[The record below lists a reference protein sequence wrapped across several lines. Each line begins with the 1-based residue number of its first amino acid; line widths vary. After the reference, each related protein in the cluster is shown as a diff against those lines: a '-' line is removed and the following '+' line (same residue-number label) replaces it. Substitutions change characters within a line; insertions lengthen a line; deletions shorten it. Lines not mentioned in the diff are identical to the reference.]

1 MRNKI
6 IDNEKL
12 IIMKKYEKIKE
23 RRENGNSKTILRTES
38 LKKEYPMGKLT
49 VKALNGV
56 SIEIKKGEFVAL
68 MGPSG
73 SGKTTLLNMIGLLD
87 SPSSGEIIIDGCQI
101 SNLAE
106 EEKTNMRLEKLGY
119 IFQFFNLI
127 NELTAIENVSLPL
140 LLKGV
145 PKKEADKK
153 AIEHLKLVGLGQRL
167 HNKPNELSGGEQQ
180 RVAIARALTGKPV
193 LLLADE
199 PTANLDTK
207 TAGEII
213 DLFRKLN
220 REHGETI
227 FMVTHEEELGRHA
240 DRIIRLRDGVVER
253 G

>member
-1 MRNKI
+1 
-6 IDNEKL
+6 
-12 IIMKKYEKIKE
+12 MKKSEKIKKA
-23 RRENGNSKTILRTES
+23 RHENGNGKNTILRTER

-49 VKALNGV
+49 VKALNGI
-56 SIEIKKGEFVAL
+56 SIEIKEGEFVAL

-87 SPSSGEIIIDGCQI
+87 DPSSGEIIIDKCQI

-153 AIEHLKLVGLGQRL
+153 ATEHLKLVGLGQRL

-180 RVAIARALTGKPV
+180 RVAIARALIGEPV

-207 TAGEII
+207 TASEII
-213 DLFRKLN
+213 DLFQKLN

-240 DRIIRLRDGVVER
+240 DRIIRLRDGVVEKEEKVR
-253 G
+253 R

>member
-1 MRNKI
+1 
-6 IDNEKL
+6 
-12 IIMKKYEKIKE
+12 MKKSEKVKKE
-23 RRENGNSKTILRTES
+23 RHENGNGNKTILRTES
-38 LKKEYPMGKLT
+38 LKKEYLMGKLT
-49 VKALNGV
+49 VKALNGI
-56 SIEIKKGEFVAL
+56 SIEIKEGEFVAL

-87 SPSSGEIIIDGCQI
+87 DPSSGEIIIDKCQI
-101 SNLAE
+101 SNLVE
-106 EEKTNMRLEKLGY
+106 GEKTNMRLEKLGY

-127 NELTAIENVSLPL
+127 NELTAIENVELPL

-180 RVAIARALTGKPV
+180 RVAIARALIGNPL

-199 PTANLDTK
+199 PTANLDSK
-207 TAGEII
+207 TADEVIS
-213 DLFRKLN
+213 LFRYLN
-220 REHGETI
+220 KKHGETI

-240 DRIIRLRDGVVER
+240 DRIIRLKDGVVEKEER
-253 G
+253 ITK

>member
-1 MRNKI
+1 MMRKMKVKECA
-6 IDNEKL
+6 EKSDSAN
-12 IIMKKYEKIKE
+12 
-23 RRENGNSKTILRTES
+23 RTILRTES

-56 SIEIKKGEFVAL
+56 SIEIKEGEFVAL

-87 SPSSGEIIIDGCQI
+87 EPSSGEIIIDKCQI

-106 EEKTNMRLEKLGY
+106 EEETNMRLEKLGY

-140 LLKGV
+140 MLKGI
-145 PKKEADKK
+145 PKKEAEAK
-153 AIEHLKLVGLGQRL
+153 AAEHLKLVGLGQRL
-167 HNKPNELSGGEQQ
+167 NNKPNELSGGEQQ
-180 RVAIARALTGKPV
+180 RVAIARALIGEPV

-199 PTANLDTK
+199 PTANLDSK
-207 TAGEII
+207 TADEII
-213 DLFRKLN
+213 DLFQKLN
-220 REHGETI
+220 KEHGETI

-240 DRIIRLRDGVVER
+240 DRIIRLRDGVVEKEEKIR
-253 G
+253 K